1 MRTTKLAIGAV
12 VILLFSITEV
22 QAQWSPTGFID
33 SVGINATTTIGS
45 KVFVAGGSPGS
56 QPVPL
61 VSKRRTAEDGTDEI
75 GSVIRGTSAGATSE
89 AMDPLRT
96 GVYLSTD
103 SGATWRSAGLKDT
116 VVVALASVGKDL
128 FAATRFG
135 GVLRSTDDGADWDN
149 TGIGLVYYMAS
160 FAVDTS
166 SNGGVNIYAARDNEL
181 FESSD
186 TGSTWTKVGSGLPGT
201 GGAVTALAASGP
213 ILFAATSTEP
223 IGSFNGLYKSTD
235 YGADWSVI
243 DTIPTGQ
250 SIAIVGD
257 DIYVATDGGFYLST
271 DGGTTWSTEDG
282 KIGFNSIK
290 VIRNNILAGT
300 SDGIYRSIDYGLT
313 WTQVGLN
320 DSTGSDVGML
330 SLTPGLIFAAYGNH
344 YHGDLPQLFLG
355 PGSNVALAP
364 ISELTSVDE
373 PVPTVPDGYALFQ
386 NYPNPFNPTT
396 VISYQLSSASEVSVK
411 VYDIL
416 GRAVET
422 LVNERQGAGS
432 HWITFDGSRL
442 PSGVYFYRL
451 RAGDY
456 TRIMKMILLK

>member
-1 MRTTKLAIGAV
+1 MRTMKFVIGAV
-12 VILLFSITEV
+12 VILLYSITEV

-56 QPVPL
+56 QPVPV
-61 VSKRRTAEDGTDEI
+61 VSKRRTSEDGTDEI
-75 GSVIRGTSAGATSE
+75 SSVIHGRSAGATSE
-89 AMDPLRT
+89 AMEPLGT

-103 SGATWRSAGLKDT
+103 SGATWQSAGLKDT

-166 SNGGVNIYAARDNEL
+166 SNGGVNIYAARDYEL
-181 FESSD
+181 SESSD
-186 TGSTWTKVGSGLPGT
+186 TGSIWTKVGSGLPGT
-201 GGAVTALAASGP
+201 GGTVTALAANGP

-235 YGADWSVI
+235 YGAHWSVI
-243 DTIPTGQ
+243 DTIPTGR

-257 DIYVATDGGFYLST
+257 DVYVATDGGFYLST
-271 DGGTTWSTEDG
+271 DGGTTWSKKDG

-330 SLTPGLIFAAYGNH
+330 SLTPGLIFAAYGNY

-355 PGSNVALAP
+355 PGSKVALAP

-373 PVPTVPDGYALFQ
+373 PVPAVPDGYALFQ
-386 NYPNPFNPTT
+386 NYPNPFNPST
-396 VISYQLSSASEVSVK
+396 VIGYQLSAVSRVTLT
-411 VYDIL
+411 VYDVL
-416 GRAVET
+416 GRKVET
-422 LVNERQGAGS
+422 LANGIKSAGEYKVE
-432 HWITFDGSRL
+432 FNGSGL
-442 PSGVYFYRL
+442 ASGVYFYRL
-451 RAGDY
+451 SAGNY
-456 TRIMKMILLK
+456 TSTRKALLIK

>member
-1 MRTTKLAIGAV
+1 MKFVIGAV
-12 VILLFSITEV
+12 VILLYSITEV

-75 GSVIRGTSAGATSE
+75 SSIIDGRSAGATSE
-89 AMDPLRT
+89 AMEPLGT

-103 SGATWRSAGLKDT
+103 SGATWQSAGLKDT

-135 GVLRSTDDGADWDN
+135 GVLRSTDDGADWDT

-166 SNGGVNIYAARDNEL
+166 SNGGVIIYAARDNEL

-186 TGSTWTKVGSGLPGT
+186 TGSTWTKVGDGLPGT
-201 GGAVTALAASGP
+201 GGVVTALAASGP

-235 YGADWSVI
+235 YGAHWSVI

-271 DGGTTWSTEDG
+271 DGGTTWSMEDV

-344 YHGDLPQLFLG
+344 CLGDLPQLFLG
-355 PGSNVALAP
+355 PGSKVTLAP

-396 VISYQLSSASEVSVK
+396 EIEYRIAKFEHVTLK
-411 VYDIL
+411 VYNIL
-416 GRAVET
+416 GQEVAI
-422 LVNERQGAGS
+422 LVNGVKGPGDYTVKFDGAG
-432 HWITFDGSRL
+432 L
-442 PSGVYFYRL
+442 ASGVYFYRL
-451 RAGDY
+451 RAEGY
-456 TRIMKMILLK
+456 STLKKMILLK